1 MFKNICK
8 AIKNIFSNGKNT
20 QQIIVDEFKFDE
32 AKESIDIVES
42 ASEEDQWPLE
52 DETVEEIIVDKF
64 RLKLER
70 IIRETKT
77 YRIKKKNIKRLLKFI
92 ETESL
97 NMGD

>member
-42 ASEEDQWPLE
+42 ASEEDE
-52 DETVEEIIVDKF
+52 AVEEIIVDKF